1 MHIVAHISEQNH
13 KNSLLLTM
21 LRILAAKY
29 PQHRFTFYSDK
40 IIKDLE
46 CNCINE
52 IVSPKIKNNLML
64 FFWYNYRLPR
74 ILKLKKKIA
83 FISDAGMLCDI
94 ANANQYLFFS
104 NTNFWQ
110 NSNTY
115 FKNVFETSLQK
126 ASKIFVTEPYFN
138 FLLKNKYSIANDKV
152 ETIYY
157 GINTEKKLLI
167 PLTIELIKNKYTNGF
182 DYYLCPVNEYS
193 KQKLIIILK
202 AFSTLK
208 KMQKTRIKLVLFLNN
223 ITNECLIEN
232 FENYKYK
239 EDIIFITENNDNRKE
254 IVASANTIF
263 SFADY
268 KPNSVAMVALQN
280 EVTVVLEDTEM
291 NKGIF
296 GEAVLYVSIEQKSI
310 ADMMQLIYKEE
321 AFKID
326 FKTNV
331 ENLLLNYN
339 AENAAEQLFQAI
351 YIP

>member
-1 MHIVAHISEQNH
+1 MHIAAHISEKNH

-21 LRILAAKY
+21 LKILAAKY
-29 PQHRFTFYSDK
+29 PHHIFTFYSDT

-46 CNCINE
+46 GNCINE
-52 IVSPKIKNNLML
+52 VVSPKIKNNLML
-64 FFWYNYRLPR
+64 FFWYNFKLPR
-74 ILKLKKKIA
+74 ILKSKKQIA
-83 FISDAGMLCDI
+83 FISDAGMLCNI

-104 NTNFWQ
+104 NTNFLQ
-110 NSNTY
+110 NSNTN
-115 FKNVFETSLQK
+115 FKNVFKKSLQK

-138 FLLKNKYSIANDKV
+138 FLLKSKYLIANDKV

-157 GINTEKKLLI
+157 GINTEKKLPI
-167 PLTIELIKNKYTNGF
+167 PLTIEYIKNKYTNGF
-182 DYYLCPVNEYS
+182 DYYLCPVNEYL
-193 KQKLIIILK
+193 KQKLTIILK
-202 AFSTLK
+202 AFSILK
-208 KMQKTRIKLVLFLNN
+208 KMQKTSIKLVLFLDN
-223 ITNECLIEN
+223 ITNAGLIEN

-239 EDIIFITENNDNRKE
+239 EDIIFITENDENIKE
-254 IVASANTIF
+254 IVSAANTIF
-263 SFADY
+263 SFVDY
-268 KPNSVAMVALQN
+268 KPNNVAMIALQN

-291 NKGIF
+291 NKSIF

-310 ADMMQLIYKEE
+310 ADMMQLIYKDE
-321 AFKID
+321 AIKIN